1 MLPQVVRF
9 LILTAVWHPLSL
21 YSILYFFYYWWFANS
36 TVMNIYYMYFDEL
49 CFCWVYDE
57 EGISW
62 IIDAFSFFSILSALS
77 ISSTHAISTV
87 TSSWL
92 LTLILISAE
101 IQNNSCQ
108 LDTHTYTHTGLMCL
122 NPISSSYQKRYFFL
136 VSLVLMASHKC

>member
-21 YSILYFFYYWWFANS
+21 YSILYFFYYWRFANS

-62 IIDAFSFFSILSALS
+62 IIDVFSFVSILSALS
-77 ISSTHAISTV
+77 ISSTHATSTV

-108 LDTHTYTHTGLMCL
+108 LDTHAYTHRFNVSQSNLKFL
-122 NPISSSYQKRYFFL
+122 PKKIFFL
-136 VSLVLMASHKC
+136 VSLGLMASHKC